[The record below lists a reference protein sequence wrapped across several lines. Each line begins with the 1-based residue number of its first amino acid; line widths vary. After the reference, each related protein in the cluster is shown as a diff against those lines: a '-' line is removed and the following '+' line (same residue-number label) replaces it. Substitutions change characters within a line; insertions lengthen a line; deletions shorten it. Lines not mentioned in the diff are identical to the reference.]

1 MKKLNKMQYEALA
14 SEIYNKVALN
24 INKYNNSLSSEEK
37 VEVWKK
43 NNSRFLDRYSKF
55 LEEVKYF
62 KSDKR
67 LDNKYRFEQIEV
79 SIEEIVEMNF
89 KATLEKK
96 EYPSKQSIYN
106 ELILETIE
114 ETDIQ
119 SLIDKLIEKFSK

>member
-79 SIEEIVEMNF
+79 SIEEIVERNF

>member
-24 INKYNNSLSSEEK
+24 INKYNNSLFSEEK

-43 NNSRFLDRYSKF
+43 NNSKFLDRYSKF

-67 LDNKYRFEQIEV
+67 LNNKYRFEQIEV
-79 SIEEIVEMNF
+79 SIEEIVERNF

>member
-24 INKYNNSLSSEEK
+24 INKYNNSLPSEEK

-79 SIEEIVEMNF
+79 SIEEIVERNF